1 MKRLIKTLHALPE
14 RLMKQACTAAV
25 SAAESAA
32 ETAKALAPVDTGEL
46 KNSISS
52 ASAPDGAVVRAS
64 APHAAMVEYG
74 TSKMPPQPFMLP
86 AALAVREQFFKSA
99 GENIK

>member
-1 MKRLIKTLHALPE
+1 MKKLIQTLRALPD
-14 RLMKQACTAAV
+14 RLMQQAKAAAV
-25 SAAESAA
+25 TAA
-32 ETAKALAPVDTGEL
+32 ETAAQIAWESVPVDTGEL

-52 ASAPDGAVVRAS
+52 ASTAEGAVMQAA
-64 APHAAMVEYG
+64 APHAPMVEYG

>member
-1 MKRLIKTLHALPE
+1 MKKLLQTLRALPD
-14 RLMKQACTAAV
+14 RLMQQAKAAAV
-25 SAAESAA
+25 TAA
-32 ETAKALAPVDTGEL
+32 ETAAQIARESVPVDTGEL

-52 ASAPDGAVVRAS
+52 ASTAEGAVMRAA
-64 APHAAMVEYG
+64 APHAPMVEYG

-86 AALAVREQFFKSA
+86 AALAVREQFFKLA